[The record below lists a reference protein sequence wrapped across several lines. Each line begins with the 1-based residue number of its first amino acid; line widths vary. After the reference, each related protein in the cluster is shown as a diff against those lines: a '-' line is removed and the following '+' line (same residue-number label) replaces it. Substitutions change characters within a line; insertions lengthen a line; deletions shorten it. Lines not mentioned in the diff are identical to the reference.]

1 MITRFRLFILGLAV
15 VVLAV
20 AAAGC
25 SDDDDNGG
33 GDVSAQLDSIQ
44 ATLDEL
50 AESSQRSHVLATM
63 TTVRAE
69 GLHEVDGEALRA
81 SEIEAGWHG
90 IIQRIRQ
97 AVGGTDW
104 PDELST
110 EAAAWH
116 DKLMTAEEAISSGDL
131 AETKTAISFAH
142 AAWHGIEPSAYQ
154 FAAGEEV
161 VGGDMDMDMGNGDDE
176 TDMDMDG
183 GGDDNAD

>member
-1 MITRFRLFILGLAV
+1 MITRFRLLAVGLAI

-20 AAAGC
+20 AAAAC
-25 SDDDDNGG
+25 SDDDGG
-33 GDVSAQLDSIQ
+33 ADVTAQLDTIQ

-50 AESSQRSHVLATM
+50 VESSQRSHVLATM

-69 GLHEVDGEALRA
+69 GLHEVDGEAVQA
-81 SEIEAGWHG
+81 SEIQAGWHG

-104 PDELST
+104 PDELSAD
-110 EAAAWH
+110 AADWH
-116 DKLMTAEEAISSGDL
+116 DKLVAAEDAIRSGDL

-142 AAWHGIEPSAYQ
+142 AAWHGIEPAAYQ

-161 VGGDMDMDMGNGDDE
+161 TGGGMDMDEG
-176 TDMDMDG
+176 
-183 GGDDNAD
+183 